1 MRFSDNKPSSA
12 PRLALRDVPLQSD
25 SFNRSLP
32 AGSLP
37 VSVNKHARYVPAPLP
52 RKPVS
57 SFISMPAEPEDAHIT
72 GATRSLSRR
81 LLALN
86 IRQAS

>member
-1 MRFSDNKPSSA
+1 MPVPNNLPSLTPRSTSKEIALKTGILNSTIPGVDTRRYRYA
-12 PRLALRDVPLQSD
+12 P
-25 SFNRSLP
+25 
-32 AGSLP
+32 
-37 VSVNKHARYVPAPLP
+37 VPAP

-57 SFISMPAEPEDAHIT
+57 AVVKMATEPDDAHIT

-86 IRQAS
+86 VRQAS

>member
-1 MRFSDNKPSSA
+1 MSFPSNLPSLTPRTMAGELKFSSA
-12 PRLALRDVPLQSD
+12 FSSVSTTFVAER
-25 SFNRSLP
+25 RSRYTP
-32 AGSLP
+32 IP
-37 VSVNKHARYVPAPLP
+37 VP

-57 SFISMPAEPEDAHIT
+57 SIINLPAESEDAHIT
-72 GATRSLSRR
+72 GATRSLTRR

>member
-1 MRFSDNKPSSA
+1 MQLPSNLPSVGPRATTREISFSATLLNPNGTVATSRKPRYA
-12 PRLALRDVPLQSD
+12 P
-25 SFNRSLP
+25 P
-32 AGSLP
+32 A
-37 VSVNKHARYVPAPLP
+37 VP

-57 SFISMPAEPEDAHIT
+57 SFVCMPAEPEDAYIT

-86 IRQAS
+86 IRCAS

>member
-1 MRFSDNKPSSA
+1 MQLPSNLPSLT
-12 PRLALRDVPLQSD
+12 PRASIRET
-25 SFNRSLP
+25 SFTAGFLSHSPSLP
-32 AGSLP
+32 TLRKP
-37 VSVNKHARYVPAPLP
+37 RYAPAPVP

-57 SFISMPAEPEDAHIT
+57 SIVSLPAEPEDAYIT